1 MLTTHRTDKN
11 KTFFFISQEKLLEEM
26 QAKERE
32 KANIQF
38 SLFTHASYCGSESTT
53 MTAECNGSGEF
64 SDDVHVVQT
73 SDTGIPML
81 FFLWTKLSYRG

>member
-1 MLTTHRTDKN
+1 ME
-11 KTFFFISQEKLLEEM
+11 EK

-38 SLFTHASYCGSESTT
+38 SLFTYASYCGSETTT

-64 SDDVHVVQT
+64 GGDVDVFQT

-81 FFLWTKLSYRG
+81 FLWTKLSYRG